1 MKLTPSQKL
10 PHLMGATRWITKWIV
25 FNSCKHVSSTGRRS
39 RSRSHLSRAGGRLV
53 RFLVVRVGVAL
64 LLATPA
70 AAQVR
75 PGDVITPENA
85 PKLEQLTCE
94 CWYINTGMV
103 KKALFSPARLTQTD

>member
-1 MKLTPSQKL
+1 
-10 PHLMGATRWITKWIV
+10 
-25 FNSCKHVSSTGRRS
+25 
-39 RSRSHLSRAGGRLV
+39 
-53 RFLVVRVGVAL
+53 VGVAL